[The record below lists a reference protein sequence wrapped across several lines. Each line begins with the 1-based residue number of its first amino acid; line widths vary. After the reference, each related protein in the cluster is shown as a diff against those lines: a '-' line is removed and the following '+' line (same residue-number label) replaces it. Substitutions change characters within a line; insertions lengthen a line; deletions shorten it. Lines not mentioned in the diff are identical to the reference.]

1 MYHKILSTIQTLGL
15 DIALCRG
22 QAYDGAS
29 SMSGAV
35 SGVQR
40 RIKLDVPNAIYV
52 HCYAHKL
59 NMVLLNTVEAIPKAS
74 LLQKVISA

>member
-1 MYHKILSTIQTLGL
+1 MISRFQLEDSKSETMYHKILSTIQTLVL

-40 RIKLDVPNAIYV
+40 RIN
-52 HCYAHKL
+52 
-59 NMVLLNTVEAIPKAS
+59 
-74 LLQKVISA
+74 

>member
-1 MYHKILSTIQTLGL
+1 MISRFQLEDSKSETMYHKILSTIQTLVL

-40 RIKLDVPNAIYV
+40 RINLDAPNAIYV
-52 HCYAHKL
+52 HCYAHKQGFFK
-59 NMVLLNTVEAIPKAS
+59 VS
-74 LLQKVISA
+74 LW